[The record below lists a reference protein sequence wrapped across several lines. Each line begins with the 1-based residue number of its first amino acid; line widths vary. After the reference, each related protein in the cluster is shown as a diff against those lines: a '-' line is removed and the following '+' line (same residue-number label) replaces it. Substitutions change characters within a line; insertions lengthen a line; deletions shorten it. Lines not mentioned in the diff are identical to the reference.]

1 MFTEIKDKRYA
12 AYVLPIRIKD
22 GKKQVAL
29 IEYRPHEYGLIGGR
43 FEDGE
48 NDARLALRREL
59 VQELNIGAEK
69 IADIAIEIPTPYSFD
84 IVPERWT
91 VRCARSETH
100 FMFVAPV
107 SSDMEIVFCEKCSD
121 NVRVVWLDA
130 GSLLDESVIGFA
142 DEREYFEKYVMP
154 IIHKI

>member
-1 MFTEIKDKRYA
+1 MFTQVKDKRYA

-43 FEDGE
+43 FEDDE

-59 VQELNIGAEK
+59 VEELNIGAEK
-69 IADIAIEIPTPYSFD
+69 IADIAIEISTPYSFD
-84 IVPERWT
+84 IAPERWA

-121 NVRVVWLDA
+121 NIRVVWLDA

-142 DEREYFEKYVMP
+142 DECEYFAQHILP
-154 IIHKI
+154 IISKI